1 MLVTHCIWNMFS
13 FTFAKKKKM
22 GQTDDGKGN
31 ILWGWPDPEIRPEMI
46 HSPEYIPKFVQPEP
60 KTIFRTSWNQFR
72 TRKIKEGT

>member
-1 MLVTHCIWNMFS
+1 
-13 FTFAKKKKM
+13 M